1 MKKITYITGGTSGIG
16 LGIVSQ
22 LIKEGSN
29 QIVLLARS
37 EESKMRVK
45 NMVGEESYRTI
56 DFIDGDV
63 SDDTHI
69 TKVYEFI
76 KEKYGRLDAIVN
88 GVGVSNDMEDLEHTE
103 FGTWDKIMQINLTST
118 FTTLKTLLP
127 LLKESKSASV
137 VNISSVSAKKEC
149 GSFAYGIAKA
159 GIDKLTKLAAVEFAK
174 YGIRVNG
181 VNPGLVKSNFLINSG
196 AVPNEEIANFVYEQE
211 ATKIPLG
218 RVGEPED
225 VSELVAFLLS
235 DKSSYITGTNISID
249 GAFVLA

>member
-45 NMVGEESYRTI
+45 NMVGEESYHTI
-56 DFIDGDV
+56 DFIDGDI

-69 TKVYEFI
+69 DKVYEFI

-159 GIDKLTKLAAVEFAK
+159 GVDKLTKLAAVEFAK